1 MLCFLKEGIEWKIFS
16 LHHLIGFM
24 GGLQVNSLVFTS
36 QKRKKDCPFFQSF
49 SVFLFIFQFLN
60 QCKKFCLRDRF
71 YHFIDQDFPF
81 PIQYFWQINTIFTNI
96 VLMFL

>member
-36 QKRKKDCPFFQSF
+36 QNEKRLSILPVFFR
-49 SVFLFIFQFLN
+49 FLFIFQFLN
-60 QCKKFCLRDRF
+60 QRRL
-71 YHFIDQDFPF
+71 Y
-81 PIQYFWQINTIFTNI
+81 N
-96 VLMFL
+96 

>member
-1 MLCFLKEGIEWKIFS
+1 MEDFS

-49 SVFLFIFQFLN
+49 FRFFYLFFQFLN
-60 QCKKFCLRDRF
+60 QRRL
-71 YHFIDQDFPF
+71 Y
-81 PIQYFWQINTIFTNI
+81 N
-96 VLMFL
+96 

>member
-1 MLCFLKEGIEWKIFS
+1 MEDFS

-36 QKRKKDCPFFQSF
+36 QNEKRLAILPVFF
-49 SVFLFIFQFLN
+49 
-60 QCKKFCLRDRF
+60 RF
-71 YHFIDQDFPF
+71 YLFFSFLINVKILFCGIDFIILLVKIFPF